1 MSLIMVHHF
10 LEGTSLTREQAEQEL
25 QALVQWETEH
35 NYKEDVTI
43 AELGTIAEQYYGH
56 DARIVENPTEEDIK
70 RLLVEGYPVIVPAAG
85 RDLGNPYFSGEG
97 PWYHMLVLTGYGW
110 WDFITNDPGTR
121 RGAGY
126 EYRFSTLLNAIHDW
140 TGIKEEIRKGR
151 SAVLVLDSKSP
162 TPYALP
168 PTPNA
173 PSSSGSS
180 GER

>member
-1 MSLIMVHHF
+1 VGYDRSACNDCPFSDSYSGKYGHSGPYNNVILQSYWSASF
-10 LEGTSLTREQAEQEL
+10 LEV
-25 QALVQWETEH
+25 LVVNIMLHSE
-35 NYKEDVTI
+35 
-43 AELGTIAEQYYGH
+43 
-56 DARIVENPTEEDIK
+56 
-70 RLLVEGYPVIVPAAG
+70 
-85 RDLGNPYFSGEG
+85 NPYFSGEG